1 MRKIICLKEVYMEKR
16 FGWLNQKLDSD
27 NPNTVDRTQL
37 LVTATITFFA
47 LTKDFSQFTYI

>member
-1 MRKIICLKEVYMEKR
+1 MEKR